1 MFLNEIMYLTQKT
14 KMELIAL
21 IPFKDAMVANATKE
35 FFGPCPLSFSG
46 RQGFN
51 APFISLHKSLFH
63 RFGSQPCA
71 YVRPFVTTKVDARAL
86 ELQSNT
92 QFSFINISH
101 KK

>member
-1 MFLNEIMYLTQKT
+1 MFLNEIIYLVK
-14 KMELIAL
+14 KKKLELVSL

-51 APFISLHKSLFH
+51 APFILWYKSLFH

-71 YVRPFVTTKVDARAL
+71 YVRPFVTTKVEVRAL

-92 QFSFINISH
+92 QFINMSH